1 MTKLKTT
8 GQKLEQNSEQ
18 SQIVEQGQV
27 KEIIENEIDC
37 PRCYDI
43 MTLCSD
49 FDNLYY
55 VCENCDFY
63 LSTIKR

>member
-27 KEIIENEIDC
+27 KEIIEN
-37 PRCYDI
+37 
-43 MTLCSD
+43 
-49 FDNLYY
+49 DNVAFIEKEQQLMK
-55 VCENCDFY
+55 
-63 LSTIKR
+63 LAGKIKQRVYNLLEETFT